1 MKKSIVVKK
10 SFKLKGFEIEVG
22 VVSNKNHAK
31 SYEVIQLNEPMN
43 TGLIGVNNGEEFAL
57 KFKPNKDIRIAFA
70 VYLDGVNVDQSG
82 DVINVKNIPKEEQS
96 KLESHSY
103 FFSSEAA
110 SGSVILDRYNQKN
123 KENRTFTFTTAHGGG
138 INEVLIQDSS
148 LANRIEI
155 FLWMEYFSSYDFVDQ
170 DCDDLPFGVI
180 HEMLPGSEDLNPKIG
195 AGKATNKEYTT
206 GKGID
211 SSVFLGKINFI
222 YLDAKSIS
230 PLKNIIANLEPDN
243 IIDPMDN
250 VPKT

>member
-1 MKKSIVVKK
+1 MKKSIVIKK
-10 SFKLKGFEIEVG
+10 SFKLKEFEIEVG
-22 VVSNKNHAK
+22 VVSNKSHSK
-31 SYEVIQLNEPMN
+31 SYEVIQLKDPVN

-57 KFKPNKDIRIAFA
+57 KFKHNKDIRIAFA
-70 VYLDGVNVDQSG
+70 VYFDGINVSQSG
-82 DVINVKNIPKEEQS
+82 DVINVKNIPKEEQP

-103 FFSSEAA
+103 FFSSESA
-110 SGSVILDRYNQKN
+110 SGSVILDRYNQNN

-155 FLWMEYFSSYDFVDQ
+155 FLWMEYFSSYDFEDRISF
-170 DCDDLPFGVI
+170 DLPHKLV
-180 HEMLPGSEDLNPKIG
+180 EGSLPKIG
-195 AGKATNKEYTT
+195 AGKATNKEYAK

-222 YLDAKSIS
+222 YLGAKSIS
-230 PLKNIIANLEPDN
+230 PLQNVLTNLKLDS